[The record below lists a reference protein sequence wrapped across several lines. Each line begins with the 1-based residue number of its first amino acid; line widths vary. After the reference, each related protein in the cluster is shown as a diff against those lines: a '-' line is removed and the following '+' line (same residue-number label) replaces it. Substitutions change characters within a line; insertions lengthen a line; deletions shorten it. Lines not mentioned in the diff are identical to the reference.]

1 MHLHNTTPVPNTFFD
16 YIPTLTHAEIRVLL
30 VVIRQ
35 THGWK
40 NAKTGQRKIRDRL
53 SYDYIIKR
61 TGLYRTILS
70 ETIQQLIDLG
80 LLVITDSYGN
90 ELKHSDERKGKR
102 FLFYQF
108 QHIRSFDTT
117 YSQVRTTPIRSSEY
131 NKRKTLKK
139 KFLQKEQFEK
149 LKELK
154 QQLSN
159 HLKMKTE

>member
-1 MHLHNTTPVPNTFFD
+1 MHLHNTTPVPNIFFD

-40 NAKTGQRKIRDRL
+40 NTKTGQRKVKDRL

-70 ETIQQLIDLG
+70 ETIQQLIDIG
-80 LLVITDSYGN
+80 LLVVTDRNGN
-90 ELKHSDERKGKR
+90 ELKQSDERKGKR

-117 YSQVRTTPIRSSEY
+117 CSELRTTHIRSSEH
-131 NKRKTLKK
+131 NKRNTLKK
-139 KFLQKEQFEK
+139 KFLQKEQLEKFE
-149 LKELK
+149 ELK
-154 QQLSN
+154 RQLSN